1 MESVSGETATGEVGS
16 GSRELPRGRV
26 LPLNSKRL
34 TSAHLKQVAEKLG
47 LPTTGSADQIRQLIE
62 GKLQEDREVSNV
74 QVVVRESTYRELVLS
89 LIDEDGVFLET
100 DPATKSEEEATSEL
114 AELTEALTEANQR
127 TTTLSEELDDTVH
140 LLDEERKRTAELT
153 SKIAEY
159 ERAEGHGDP
168 REIEKLK
175 CDLKAAKDKAKQMWT
190 LSCSQSREQEEQIA
204 ALEAEVALLKASK
217 SRETSGAGSP
227 SVSGRSSPVS
237 PTPEI
242 VHVRPTRRG
251 KAPPVDSFTGEDPAV
266 KLEDWLPVLK
276 RASLWNG

>member
-1 MESVSGETATGEVGS
+1 MESESGETATGEVGS

-34 TSAHLKQVAEKLG
+34 TSAHLKQLAEKLE

-74 QVVVRESTYRELVLS
+74 QVVVQESTYRELVLS

-100 DPATKSEEEATSEL
+100 DPATKSEEDATSEL

-127 TTTLSEELDDTVH
+127 TTTLSEELNNTAR
-140 LLDEERKRTAELT
+140 LLEEEKKHTAELT

-168 REIEKLK
+168 GEI
-175 CDLKAAKDKAKQMWT
+175 
-190 LSCSQSREQEEQIA
+190 
-204 ALEAEVALLKASK
+204 K
-217 SRETSGAGSP
+217 S
-227 SVSGRSSPVS
+227 
-237 PTPEI
+237 
-242 VHVRPTRRG
+242 
-251 KAPPVDSFTGEDPAV
+251 D
-266 KLEDWLPVLK
+266 
-276 RASLWNG
+276 